1 MTWLKSLHPFVQG
14 ALGFLAAA
22 ALVWLSLQAYQ
33 TWEVAR
39 WVRPIMLRELAA
51 QAQQAAQAKQ
61 AQPPAPS
68 PSPSAEA
75 K

>member
-1 MTWLKSLHPFVQG
+1 MTWLKTLNPFVQG

-51 QAQQAAQAKQ
+51 QAQQAAQAKAQ
-61 AQPPAPS
+61 AQPS

-75 K
+75 TK